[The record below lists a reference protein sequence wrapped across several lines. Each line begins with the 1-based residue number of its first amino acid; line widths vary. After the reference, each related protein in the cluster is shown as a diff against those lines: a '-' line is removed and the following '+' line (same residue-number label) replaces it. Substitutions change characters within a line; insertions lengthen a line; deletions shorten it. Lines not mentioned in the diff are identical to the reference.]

1 MVSKCVLLVVLVAL
15 AGAEDAKPIPTS
27 KPSMTVA
34 PPAKGKGSKGGD
46 YGTAAVKDTSKMQ
59 GTSKVTAMLTAL
71 ANKVNANAAAELGAW
86 TKFNAYC
93 TAKKADKNS
102 AISSGTAAIASTQG
116 SLDKKNAA
124 KTAADVALKAAD
136 DARAAAETE
145 KARLTKEEKKSI
157 ALSKFNQ
164 ADLLGAYK
172 GVSSAKKVMGANQ
185 AKGNTVLLQMPSGL
199 KDEIQ
204 RYALMGDALGLASG
218 SEVTALMQTES
229 SGNGFLQ
236 TQKPRDRTANYKD
249 AGGPIMAML
258 TKLKKDFKKAYDD
271 CVALRAANKATFVK
285 AETDQKNIISR
296 KTALFNEKTTL
307 SNSLAADIAQ
317 LVEDMKGL
325 KAQLADDQSY
335 LAELS
340 TVCDDKTASKDQ
352 RQKNY
357 LDEEA
362 AIRAAVGAM
371 GGVVAREDYKLGH
384 FMLTQ
389 TAKNTVHH
397 VDRMEAIEAA
407 VEDEEGASLSF
418 IQRHISQNSNPYFD
432 SIAPNE
438 ADSLNLDLHQRNLLQ
453 DARQEESQPTSTDG
467 KQRVISMLRTSGMKF
482 HSAALTGLSMTIG
495 KLAEDEVD
503 PMAKIKALITSL
515 VDRLVAQAAAEAQQ
529 KGFCDKAIGD
539 ATRTRDLNQDKN
551 KTLTNQLAGL
561 AAKNASLFLEVN
573 TLVSEVNQLMADQN
587 ASTTTRNSER
597 INNTNL
603 VTDATTSMAAINNA
617 TAQLNLFYNQAKKN
631 ASAVAAKAEGKKF
644 TKDSDIEK
652 NMKKSKAAKDMPA
665 DMRESD
671 DYNGDQGAASGIFG
685 LLEVLAS
692 DFQNSIS
699 STERSEAKSQ
709 EDYEKLKLSTT
720 ISITEKNTLKADR
733 NAQRTAACDDHALK
747 VVEKSTAEGHIDTKN
762 QELKD
767 LQPVCSPPEMT
778 HAEREAARQDEI
790 GSLRNALT
798 TLEEGNVQAR
808 DMSRR

>member
-1 MVSKCVLLVVLVAL
+1 MVSKCVLLVVMVAL
-15 AGAEDAKPIPTS
+15 AGAEDQIPTS
-27 KPSMTVA
+27 APSMTVA
-34 PPAKGKGSKGGD
+34 PPSSGTGSAAGD

-71 ANKVNANAAAELGAW
+71 ANKVNANAASELDAW
-86 TKFNAYC
+86 TKFNTYC
-93 TAKKADKNS
+93 TNKIADKNS
-102 AISSGTAAIASTQG
+102 AISSGTGEIASTQAT
-116 SLDKKNAA
+116 LDTKNTD
-124 KTAADVALKAAD
+124 KTAADVAAKLAD

-145 KARLTKEEKKSI
+145 KARLKKEEKKSI
-157 ALSKFNQ
+157 AVFKVNS

-172 GVSSAKKVMGANQ
+172 GVSSAKAVMGANQ
-185 AKGNTVLLQMPSGL
+185 DKGNTVLLQMPSGL
-199 KDEIQ
+199 KDEIE
-204 RYALMGDALGLASG
+204 RYALMGDALGLVSG
-218 SEVTALMQTES
+218 SEVTALMQTKS
-229 SGNGFLQ
+229 SGDGFLQ
-236 TQKPRDRTANYKD
+236 APRDRTANYVD

-258 TKLKKDFKKAYDD
+258 TKLQTDFNTSYND
-271 CVALRAANKATFVK
+271 CVALRATNKATFQSLKRHENDVIRAK
-285 AETDQKNIISR
+285 TRKFNR
-296 KTALFNEKTTL
+296 KTAL

-317 LVEDMKGL
+317 LTEDMKGL
-325 KAQLADDQSY
+325 NAQLADDTSY
-335 LAELS
+335 LNELS
-340 TVCDDKTASKDQ
+340 AVCADKTASKDQ

-438 ADSLNLDLHQRNLLQ
+438 ADALNLDLHQKALLQ
-453 DARQEESQPTSTDG
+453 DSKQEESQPTPIDG
-467 KQRVISMLRTSGMKF
+467 KHRVMAMLKTSGMKF
-482 HSAALTGLSMTIG
+482 HSAALTSLSMRIG
-495 KLAEDEVD
+495 KLAENEVD
-503 PMAKIKALITSL
+503 PMAKIKVLITEL
-515 VDRLVAQAAAEAQQ
+515 VDRLIAEAAAEAEQ

-573 TLVSEVNQLMADQN
+573 TLVAEVDQLILDQN

-603 VTDATTSMAAINNA
+603 VNDATTSMAAINNA
-617 TAQLNLFYNQAKKN
+617 TDQLNKFYNQAKKN
-631 ASAVAAKAEGKKF
+631 ASAVDAKAEGEKF
-644 TKDSDIEK
+644 TKETDIEK
-652 NMKKSKAAKDMPA
+652 KMKKSQAAKDMPA

-699 STERSEAKSQ
+699 STEKSESKSQ
-709 EDYEKLKLSTT
+709 GDYEKLKLQTT
-720 ISITEKNTLKADR
+720 VSITEKNTLKADR
-733 NAQRTAACDDHALK
+733 NAQRNAAVTDHGLK
-747 VVEKSTAEGHIDTKN
+747 VVEKATAEGHIATKI
-762 QELKD
+762 QELLD
-767 LQPVCSPPEMT
+767 LKPVCSPPEMT

-790 GSLRNALT
+790 ASLRQALVA
-798 TLEEGNVQAR
+798 LEDGNVQAR